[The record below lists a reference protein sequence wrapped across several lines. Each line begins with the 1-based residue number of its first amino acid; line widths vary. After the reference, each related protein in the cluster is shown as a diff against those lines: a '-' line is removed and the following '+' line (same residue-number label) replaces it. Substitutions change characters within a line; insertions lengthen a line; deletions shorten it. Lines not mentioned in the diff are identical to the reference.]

1 MRRKGELSAAGIGHG
16 LLIGKQTSM
25 ADSEKGGT
33 HFGFVLY
40 DQKGDP
46 AYRSGTPMTRKLS
59 RAETSGGDAFS
70 VARPFVISAE
80 DARPLIAEVA
90 LYYAR
95 TLIASALSHARNAV
109 ASARHAGATAVI
121 TCAPESGYGR
131 VGPHPFISVY
141 LFRKKLPGAL
151 DGHDPRDT

>member
-1 MRRKGELSAAGIGHG
+1 MTPGFVRAARHLGRGRRLGAPPRAAGQEARP
-16 LLIGKQTSM
+16 KQTST

-40 DQKGDP
+40 DQKGDL

-59 RAETSGGDAFS
+59 RAETSAGDAFS
-70 VARPFVISAE
+70 VARAGSATHFVISAE

-95 TLIASALSHARNAV
+95 MLIASALSHARNADGECT
-109 ASARHAGATAVI
+109 ASI
-121 TCAPESGYGR
+121 
-131 VGPHPFISVY
+131 
-141 LFRKKLPGAL
+141 
-151 DGHDPRDT
+151 